1 MLRAEIEELR
11 PLLQQHQEQRQK
23 LLEELKDARDAE
35 QEAKRILEQSR
46 LTQQEK
52 RRRLRKTLQQ
62 AVAKVIIEQRA
73 TKALTT
79 PSPEL
84 HVLEAKLNED
94 LRGLRHKIHGLKYSQ
109 SDQTRGSVKIQSWW
123 RCILAQRVHQMLRIS
138 NSIWSLKNKMAKASV
153 TIQRWFRAFVVRV
166 KWKNVVEVAAQRRR
180 KFLEERLE
188 HQTKAVKLLQRAVRM
203 FLAKRRL
210 ARSQDAGVELG
221 VEDNPEG
228 RSTTKYVDNW
238 RPASERREVRDA
250 KPPEDLELVKMKDA
264 GLIPFYSRTSNTIR
278 HRIGG
283 PFALKIQ
290 MQLGIGV
297 GRSTSPPPMAPLAAD
312 GPPKEAEMVLDATEA
327 QEEPSSTVDV
337 QKPQRESVKLPPA
350 VVKIVGEN
358 IGLEDELGGHW
369 EIYPD
374 GLSQGFLKSMTYDY
388 HSLTKRPGQ
397 PPPSTANVPTKVK
410 RSRPRSTKT
419 LEVGPLLTQRRAE
432 RREQQQQ
439 EESAAMIKAENIKA
453 VAHLQHPLLE
463 GLLPNVPMHVK
474 PSPPA
479 APPGRPRPN
488 FGCGSFTREECSWSD
503 ATSFYSRRCEK
514 ITDGGWRQM

>member
-1 MLRAEIEELR
+1 
-11 PLLQQHQEQRQK
+11 
-23 LLEELKDARDAE
+23 
-35 QEAKRILEQSR
+35 
-46 LTQQEK
+46 
-52 RRRLRKTLQQ
+52 
-62 AVAKVIIEQRA
+62 
-73 TKALTT
+73 
-79 PSPEL
+79 
-84 HVLEAKLNED
+84 
-94 LRGLRHKIHGLKYSQ
+94 
-109 SDQTRGSVKIQSWW
+109 
-123 RCILAQRVHQMLRIS
+123 
-138 NSIWSLKNKMAKASV
+138 
-153 TIQRWFRAFVVRV
+153 
-166 KWKNVVEVAAQRRR
+166 
-180 KFLEERLE
+180 
-188 HQTKAVKLLQRAVRM
+188 
-203 FLAKRRL
+203 
-210 ARSQDAGVELG
+210 
-221 VEDNPEG
+221 
-228 RSTTKYVDNW
+228 
-238 RPASERREVRDA
+238 
-250 KPPEDLELVKMKDA
+250 
-264 GLIPFYSRTSNTIR
+264 
-278 HRIGG
+278 
-283 PFALKIQ
+283 

-479 APPGRPRPN
+479 APPGRPRHKVAMIARLRRRGGATTSDTSPELLPLEDQSPEREEANTQIIGQEMVPAAPVVPETQTVLEGRELGKGKGNAGGSLAGRRVLDRSEEARGGKPSREEAEERRPN